1 MKKVLTIVLAVA
13 LCLAA
18 GFWILIRTNE
28 NFAVWLGLSSGP
40 GKPVELKSGSYFLE
54 SDEETIM
61 VPYLYL
67 DLEKNIAHL
76 SGGIAMSYAENG
88 TVTVD
93 GTSLLVETQPTTYVF
108 RVQDEDTLILTDC
121 TGENPFQLPIGGELV
136 YNEEWS

>member
-1 MKKVLTIVLAVA
+1 MKKGLVIALALVV
-13 LCLAA
+13 CIAA
-18 GFWILIRTNE
+18 GFWILIQTNE

-54 SDEETIM
+54 SDEDSIM

-67 DLEKNIAHL
+67 DLENNTAHL

-93 GTSLLVETQPTTYVF
+93 GTRFLVETQPTTYVF
-108 RVQDEDTLILTDC
+108 RVQNADTLVLTDC
-121 TGENPFQLPIGGELV
+121 TGKNPFQLPIGGELV